1 MLPPVGINHI
11 YTLRAVETGDEL
23 NMTFTDYVRILQC
36 LQFVDREIKSGST
49 DSNINDIKKNLLKL
63 KELNNK
69 QSHTICI
76 VGLEKAGK
84 STFINALLGYEL
96 LPTASERCTQIRTV
110 LKPTFEDDGQQLF
123 ATVKFYDD
131 QEFRVFFDKMTKK
144 TDENQQQFDQRKGKV
159 MEEREIIKGKFPEE
173 HFYITG
179 RIDENRQRAGIIDQL
194 HKYITGEVYVNIIKE
209 IAIYTDRLPG
219 KNYELLDVPGF
230 DSPIK
235 EHRDAGLQAIK
246 TADAFLF
253 LTNGQQPSLTQPQIR
268 LLHEIQENHFE
279 AMQRAFG
286 IITKLDLC
294 QTPAT
299 YQDHYDKALNELI

>member
-1 MLPPVGINHI
+1 NIKYDDNSDRIRKINNI
-11 YTLRAVETGDEL
+11 YKELERARDTILSRESFDEL
-23 NMTFTDYVRILQC
+23 NNYLRTVDDTTRDEIKEKFNLLLQDYVRILQC

-194 HKYITGEVYVNIIKE
+194 HKYITGEV
-209 IAIYTDRLPG
+209 
-219 KNYELLDVPGF
+219 
-230 DSPIK
+230 
-235 EHRDAGLQAIK
+235 
-246 TADAFLF
+246 
-253 LTNGQQPSLTQPQIR
+253 
-268 LLHEIQENHFE
+268 
-279 AMQRAFG
+279 
-286 IITKLDLC
+286 
-294 QTPAT
+294 
-299 YQDHYDKALNELI
+299 